1 MSTLLEAAKTL
12 IKVLELEKSQIVL
25 SMTSGRALEQLEQA
39 IAQEQ
44 RNKNAVPLDMVRFGG
59 RCNIHPLN
67 ILPCTA
73 CEEFI
78 QWRLNV
84 PKQHSQFGSPEM
96 QSLIIANLAYQ
107 TASTK
112 PVVSQE
118 TAGTVDKDCDTC
130 KYSHEPA
137 NSAVCTDCKHAY
149 TSADHWEPKP

>member
-1 MSTLLEAAKTL
+1 MTTLLEAAKTL

-44 RNKNAVPLDMVRFGG
+44 SKTIRN
-59 RCNIHPLN
+59 CI
-67 ILPCTA
+67 
-73 CEEFI
+73 
-78 QWRLNV
+78 
-84 PKQHSQFGSPEM
+84 
-96 QSLIIANLAYQ
+96 
-107 TASTK
+107 
-112 PVVSQE
+112 
-118 TAGTVDKDCDTC
+118 TC